1 MKMEQGI
8 QVQIQLGQQIM
19 VLLVNTSNVISTL
32 AMGYVMRVTIFHNV
46 TMTEVSIAM
55 LECNCTDK
63 LILKPMS

>member
-55 LECNCTDK
+55 LEC
-63 LILKPMS
+63 